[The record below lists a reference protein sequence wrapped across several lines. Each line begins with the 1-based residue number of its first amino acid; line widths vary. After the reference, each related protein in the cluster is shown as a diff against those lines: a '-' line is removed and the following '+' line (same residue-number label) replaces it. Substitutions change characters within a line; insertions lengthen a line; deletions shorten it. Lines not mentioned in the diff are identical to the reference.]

1 MSSVTGSSKSTWE
14 PIASVDTTI
23 RSYWI
28 NWRFLLCA
36 IWLLLTAIISLLLIW
51 KYDIQRKPVR
61 NTNNIEANKETAH
74 TLYEDE
80 TWRPCLKGIH
90 PVWLLAFRV
99 FAFIVLSVLLILILI
114 SEGGN
119 LLYFYTQWT
128 FVLVIIYFGLG
139 TLFSMYGCYLHH
151 KKSSGDKIDNVDG
164 DADKRTGD
172 AHSVPQSYNPSN
184 HEKGLRN
191 PEEHLVHKSAGICGY
206 IFQIIFQINAGAVFL
221 TDCVFWFLFV
231 PFLVRNDYNL
241 DFLNISMHTFNIVF
255 MLGDTALNS
264 LKFPWFRIGY
274 FCMWTFTYVI
284 FQWIVHAFVKLWWPY
299 PFLELSNQYAPL
311 WYLLVALLHI
321 PCYGIFALIT
331 KLKHTVL
338 SKRYPD
344 SYQCVT

>member
-1 MSSVTGSSKSTWE
+1 SSKSTWE

-99 FAFIVLSVLLILILI
+99 FAFIVLSKEEICCTFTLSKFTFLI
-114 SEGGN
+114 
-119 LLYFYTQWT
+119 
-128 FVLVIIYFGLG
+128 LG

-284 FQWIVHAFVKLWWPY
+284 FQWIVHAFVLIGGITAYSMLWHLR
-299 PFLELSNQYAPL
+299 FDNEAETHGVVQA
-311 WYLLVALLHI
+311 I
-321 PCYGIFALIT
+321 P
-331 KLKHTVL
+331 
-338 SKRYPD
+338 
-344 SYQCVT
+344 